1 MATEI
6 RLKKGENEK
15 KAYLGFSWTMFFFS
29 FIPVLCRGDILVGGI
44 WAVVIFLI
52 QGCFKGPYGEP
63 AIGGLVVIFILNI
76 LFCIFYNNY
85 ATEKFLKQ
93 GYEPADEE
101 SAKILEEKGLY
112 KATKKEEVEESVE
125 EKVEE

>member
-6 RLKKGENEK
+6 RLKKGEKEK

-52 QGCFKGPYGEP
+52 QNGAKDPYGEFSIVG
-63 AIGGLVVIFILNI
+63 AIIILVMNI

-85 ATEKFLKQ
+85 ATKKFLEQ

-101 SAKILEEKGLY
+101 SAKLLEEKGLY
-112 KATKKEEVEESVE
+112 KSNE
-125 EKVEE
+125 